1 MFSKTTLFAT
11 LLGFLSL
18 FFLGYLFYEVLA
30 GEYFASHHT
39 MAMNE
44 MMDFKYITLG
54 TLIEA
59 YVLSVLYGKWAAGNY
74 EKNSGFRF
82 GAWVGIF
89 VGFGIGLLMY
99 APFKLLSLEATLVD
113 SFWNVLFYGITG
125 LIIGLGYKI
134 STPKKETS

>member
-18 FFLGYLFYEVLA
+18 FFLGYLFYEVLS

-44 MMDFKYITLG
+44 MIDFKYITLG

-59 YVLSVLYGKWAAGNY
+59 YVLSVLYGKWTAGNY
-74 EKNSGFRF
+74 VKYFGFRF

-99 APFKLLSLEATLVD
+99 GTFQLLSLEATLVD
-113 SFWNVLFYGITG
+113 SFWSVLFYGIT
-125 LIIGLGYKI
+125 
-134 STPKKETS
+134 

>member
-44 MMDFKYITLG
+44 MMDFKYIT
-54 TLIEA
+54 
-59 YVLSVLYGKWAAGNY
+59 
-74 EKNSGFRF
+74 
-82 GAWVGIF
+82 
-89 VGFGIGLLMY
+89 
-99 APFKLLSLEATLVD
+99 
-113 SFWNVLFYGITG
+113 
-125 LIIGLGYKI
+125 
-134 STPKKETS
+134 

>member
-1 MFSKTTLFAT
+1 MFSKTTLCY

-30 GEYFASHHT
+30 GSILSHHT

-44 MMDFKYITLG
+44 MMDFKYIIG

-99 APFKLLSLEATLVD
+99 GNFQLLSLEAL
-113 SFWNVLFYGITG
+113 
-125 LIIGLGYKI
+125 
-134 STPKKETS
+134 

>member
-30 GEYFASHHT
+30 GEYSASHRT

-59 YVLSVLYGKWAAGNY
+59 YVLSVLYGRWAAGNY
-74 EKNSGFRF
+74 EKN
-82 GAWVGIF
+82 
-89 VGFGIGLLMY
+89 
-99 APFKLLSLEATLVD
+99 
-113 SFWNVLFYGITG
+113 
-125 LIIGLGYKI
+125 
-134 STPKKETS
+134 